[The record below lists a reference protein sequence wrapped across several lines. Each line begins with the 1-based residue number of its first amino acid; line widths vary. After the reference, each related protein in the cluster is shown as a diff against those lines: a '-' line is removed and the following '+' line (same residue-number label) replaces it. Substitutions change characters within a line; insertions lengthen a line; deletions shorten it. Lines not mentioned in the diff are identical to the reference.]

1 MPDKTAR
8 LLQWTL
14 ELCPTASRA
23 GIGCFARQRPPQE
36 DSKPD
41 AYFDPASSAT
51 PARSYVPRA
60 QLRAREGV
68 QVAVRTL
75 SHNVVGTNFF
85 MQTLEL
91 ALVLQDVEYGADGE
105 ILGFDL
111 YPYAEDQTQAVR
123 RAILQWEF
131 SCDLA
136 AKIERTALSEGRALA
151 DAPGGQPAVYRA
163 LGLDAA
169 FGAEVARRRQE
180 RRERRGRSELRGRA

>member
-1 MPDKTAR
+1 M
-8 LLQWTL
+8 
-14 ELCPTASRA
+14 
-23 GIGCFARQRPPQE
+23 
-36 DSKPD
+36 
-41 AYFDPASSAT
+41 
-51 PARSYVPRA
+51 
-60 QLRAREGV
+60 
-68 QVAVRTL
+68 RTL
-75 SHNVVGTNFF
+75 SHNVVGTNLF

-131 SCDLA
+131 SWDLA
-136 AKIERTALSEGRALA
+136 AKIERMALSEGRALA

-180 RRERRGRSELRGRA
+180 RRERRGRSELRVRA

>member
-1 MPDKTAR
+1 
-8 LLQWTL
+8 
-14 ELCPTASRA
+14 
-23 GIGCFARQRPPQE
+23 
-36 DSKPD
+36 
-41 AYFDPASSAT
+41 
-51 PARSYVPRA
+51 
-60 QLRAREGV
+60 
-68 QVAVRTL
+68 VRTL

-131 SCDLA
+131 SCNLA
-136 AKIERTALSEGRALA
+136 AKVERTALSGGRALA

-180 RRERRGRSELRGRA
+180 RRERRGRSELRVRA